1 MSKLRIET
9 EASDDAT
16 IVRLIGEGH
25 LGDAAM
31 IAEAFDALVADK
43 PALVVVDMS
52 GLSFAASL
60 TMGALVKLRGQIKQL
75 GGSMRMAA
83 LQPLVAE
90 AFSRARLDWTIPTFP
105 TVEQALV
112 VG

>member
-1 MSKLRIET
+1 MSDLRIET
-9 EASDDAT
+9 EVTEDAT
-16 IVRLIGEGH
+16 IVRMIGEGH
-25 LGDAAM
+25 LDDAKK
-31 IAEAFDALVADK
+31 IAEAFDALVETK

-60 TMGALVKLRGQIKQL
+60 TMGALVKLRGQIKQG
-75 GGSMRMAA
+75 GGSLRMAA
-83 LQPLVAE
+83 LQPMVAE
-90 AFSRARLDWTIPTFP
+90 AFSMARLDWTIPTFP